1 MKMTR
6 MGQIDVSKTEQMMDV
21 FSNSDLN
28 VQKDSQEKNNQK

>member
-6 MGQIDVSKTEQMMDV
+6 MGQIDLSKTEQMMDV